1 MSSRLRRAFNESRAF
16 DTRNSKQT
24 GTGDA
29 VTERA
34 YLFFVGAYILLA
46 LYLGNSIM
54 IYGLSLI
61 LVYEGISGVR
71 LTTIVQN
78 ARQVCLDHGLAVS
91 ITGKRFA
98 IEGLSAWRV
107 FVALILVLSWVLIHE
122 YGYKVLWFIPWF
134 MGFAIVGAGA
144 SGICPVLIGLHR
156 VGFK

>member
-1 MSSRLRRAFNESRAF
+1 M
-16 DTRNSKQT
+16 
-24 GTGDA
+24 
-29 VTERA
+29 TERS
-34 YLFFVGAYILLA
+34 YLFFVGACILLA
-46 LYLGNSIM
+46 LYFDNNMM

-78 ARQVCLDHGLAVS
+78 ARKVSLDHGLAVS
-91 ITGKRFA
+91 ITKKRFA

-107 FVALILVLSWVLIHE
+107 FVALMLAVSYVLINE

-144 SGICPVLIGLHR
+144 SGICPILLGLHR